1 MHDARPRGPRRVLS
15 PVGELVEEDPENVYN
30 LEWWSRTARMFI
42 FIVHHWMFDL
52 ISTKG
57 LGVQIICKLGGEWM
71 RWIGWKILNLNF
83 FDVVSGTRPSLFEL
97 DNNNYRQT
105 FYLNWFWPAS
115 ERSLWRG
122 RWTGSPR
129 PSCPGP
135 WRSSAPCRAPSSPCR
150 QTWHPPGQ
158 WAWPGYW
165 PPELTC
171 QNPLQW
177 SWAENYVMG
186 INL

>member
-1 MHDARPRGPRRVLS
+1 MYFIFL
-15 PVGELVEEDPENVYN
+15 LVF
-30 LEWWSRTARMFI
+30 LLTRMFI
-42 FIVHHWMFDL
+42 SIVHHLMLDP

-57 LGVQIICKLGGEWM
+57 LEVQIICKLDDEMGEN
-71 RWIGWKILNLNF
+71 ILTPFPNYF
-83 FDVVSGTRPSLFEL
+83 YGVSGTRISL
-97 DNNNYRQT
+97 NWKATTQT
-105 FYLNWFWPAS
+105 FHLDWFLPDS

-135 WRSSAPCRAPSSPCR
+135 WCSSAPCRAPSSPCR
-150 QTWHPPGQ
+150 QTWPPPGR

-165 PPELTC
+165 PPGLTC

-177 SWAENYVMG
+177 SWAVNCVMG